1 MKSQSLFIIL
11 LLINNLPINAEVS
24 LDGTLGRSGAL
35 PGPDYLIGA
44 DLGDHQG
51 GNLFH
56 SFQDFN
62 LQSHESATFSGPN
75 NVSNIISR
83 VTGGNSSNIDG
94 LIRSTIPNADMYF
107 LNPYGILFGPNAQLD
122 VQGSFH
128 ASTADYLHLGNGGRF
143 DARHP
148 NESLLTVAPIEAFG
162 FLTNTPAPITVQS
175 GNLSVPFAK
184 TLSLIGGELLM
195 DGELP
200 SEQIP
205 DMVKGRFTLTL
216 FAEMGRINLISI
228 ASPTD
233 IISTPSGFQNAKLGG
248 KITANN
254 TWVGA
259 TGVGG
264 GDIFIR
270 GGDLVLNNS
279 ELESDS
285 LNQDSGIIDIQVD
298 NLTLQASEI
307 STDTNGKGQGGKIAL
322 TIADTLTLF
331 GTSVMGPSLI
341 ISGSQGQL
349 DHAGNGGPIEIAA
362 RKITLREGARIT
374 SLSEGHGNSGSIVI
388 KASDTLAISGN
399 PDGSFRTV
407 PSNKPNTTE
416 ISDGN
421 TDVSGLFSNSRSVEA
436 NAGDAGRIS
445 VQTAHLKLTDH
456 SIINA
461 SAKNAG
467 GGNIGITTSDLLYL
481 RGGRITTS
489 VKSGIGD
496 GGNIIIENP
505 RFVVLNQSKI
515 RANADKGRGG
525 NIRIQSDQFL
535 SSSNSLISASSRL
548 GIDGKIEII
557 SPDMNL
563 DEFLVVLPAK
573 FIDTSKLLQAPC
585 STRLAEN
592 QNRFFIVP
600 SEGTSNGTGDLLPSG
615 PLLSQIQPIKTTKSM
630 TGKAM
635 KVKPAIQLAAKSG
648 CATQSSMIGKS
659 AGSGNRVIP
668 EEPLF

>member
-1 MKSQSLFIIL
+1 MKSLSLFTILLFIIS
-11 LLINNLPINAEVS
+11 LPINAQIT
-24 LDGTLGRSGAL
+24 LDGTLGAGGTLSGS
-35 PGPDYLIGA
+35 DYLIGA
-44 DLGDHQG
+44 DLGQQQG

-62 LQSHESATFSGPN
+62 LQSHESATFSGSN

-83 VTGGNSSNIDG
+83 VTGGHSSNIDG

-107 LNPYGILFGPNAQLD
+107 LNPYGIMFGPNAQLD

-128 ASTADYLHLGNGGRF
+128 ASTADYLHLRDGGRF

-162 FLTNTPAPITVQS
+162 FLTDTPAPITVQS
-175 GNLSVPFAK
+175 ANLSVPFAK

-195 DGELP
+195 DGDLP
-200 SEQIP
+200 LEQIP

-216 FAEMGRINLISI
+216 FAERGRINLIST

-233 IISTPSGFQNAKLGG
+233 IIFTPSGFIQNTKLGG

-254 TWVGA
+254 TWIGT
-259 TGVGG
+259 TGIGG

-270 GGDLVLNNS
+270 GGDLLLNNS

-285 LNQDSGIIDIQVD
+285 INQDSGIIDIQVD

-307 STDTNGKGQGGKIAL
+307 STDTNGEGQGGKIAL
-322 TIADTLTLF
+322 TIADTLSLF
-331 GTSVMGPSLI
+331 GTSIMGPSLI

-349 DHAGNGGPIEIAA
+349 DHAGNGGPIEIEA
-362 RKITLREGARIT
+362 RQITLREGARIA

-388 KASDTLAISGN
+388 KASDSLAISGN
-399 PDGSFRTV
+399 PDGSFRIV
-407 PSNKPNTTE
+407 QSNKPNTTE

-421 TDVSGLFSNSRSVEA
+421 TDVSGLFSYSRSLET

-481 RGGRITTS
+481 REGRITTS

-496 GGNIIIENP
+496 GGNITIENP
-505 RFVVLNQSKI
+505 RFVVLNQSQI

-525 NIRIQSDQFL
+525 NIRIAQSDQFL

-548 GIDGKIEII
+548 GIDGKIEIN

-585 STRLAEN
+585 SARLAEN
-592 QNRFFIVP
+592 ISR
-600 SEGTSNGTGDLLPSG
+600 LLFYF
-615 PLLSQIQPIKTTKSM
+615 TK
-630 TGKAM
+630 
-635 KVKPAIQLAAKSG
+635 
-648 CATQSSMIGKS
+648 
-659 AGSGNRVIP
+659 
-668 EEPLF
+668 

>member
-1 MKSQSLFIIL
+1 MKSQSLFIIF
-11 LLINNLPINAEVS
+11 LLINNLPINAEVN

-35 PGPDYLIGA
+35 PGPSYFIGA
-44 DLGDHQG
+44 DLGYHQG

-56 SFQDFN
+56 SFRDFN

-107 LNPYGILFGPNAQLD
+107 LNPYGIMFGPNAQLD

-162 FLTNTPAPITVQS
+162 FLTDTPAPITVQS

-195 DGELP
+195 DGELS
-200 SEQIP
+200 SEQIS

-233 IISTPSGFQNAKLGG
+233 IISTPSGFIQNAKLGG

-259 TGVGG
+259 TGIGG

-322 TIADTLTLF
+322 KIADTLTLF
-331 GTSVMGPSLI
+331 GTSVAGPSLI

-349 DHAGNGGPIEIAA
+349 DHAGNGGPIDIEA

-399 PDGSFRTV
+399 PDGSFHTV

-467 GGNIGITTSDLLYL
+467 GGNIGIITSDWLHLQE
-481 RGGRITTS
+481 GRITTS

-496 GGNIIIENP
+496 GGNITIENP
-505 RFVVLNQSKI
+505 RFVVLNQSQI

-525 NIRIQSDQFL
+525 NIRIQSDQFI

-548 GIDGKIEII
+548 GIDGKVEIN

-573 FIDTSKLLQAPC
+573 FIESSKLLQAPC
-585 STRLAEN
+585 SARLAEN
-592 QNRFFIVP
+592 LSRFFIVP

-615 PLLSQIQPIKTTKSM
+615 PLLSQMQPIKTTKSI
-630 TGKAM
+630 M
-635 KVKPAIQLAAKSG
+635 KEKQTIQIAAKNG
-648 CATQSSMIGKS
+648 CATQSPMIAKS
-659 AGSGNRVIP
+659 AGSEDSVIL
-668 EEPLF
+668 EKPLF